1 MEIDSDAVREA
12 GKELGNLGV
21 YQVHFMFD
29 QNCLHEKGAEK
40 EQNKNTTHKEIKNLS

>member
-21 YQVHFMFD
+21 YQMFD

-40 EQNKNTTHKEIKNLS
+40 EQNKNTTHKEIKNLG